1 MTPQRRTITQAT
13 AIAAWFAV
21 LLDTALAA
29 GPRGSVIGSI
39 ASQYAF
45 FTIWTNTFVALVAT
59 LPLVAPSTSAGRFFA
74 RAGVA
79 TAATAAIVVVGAAYH
94 LLLRDEWWPSGWR
107 MVSNICL
114 HYVVPSL
121 CLAHWLFAVPKA
133 GLRFAQ
139 IPRWTLY
146 PLAYVAF
153 LFVRGEVT
161 GHYPYSI
168 VDVDRLGYL
177 EAFLNTG
184 EILLAFVAVSAL
196 LVGLAIVTRAA
207 A

>member
-1 MTPQRRTITQAT
+1 MTLQRRTITAAT
-13 AIAAWFAV
+13 ALAAWFAV
-21 LLDTALAA
+21 VLDTALAA
-29 GPRGSVIGSI
+29 GPSEAVLGSI
-39 ASQYAF
+39 VRQYAF

-59 LPLVAPSTSAGRFFA
+59 LPLVAPSTVAGRFFA

-79 TAATAAIVVVGAAYH
+79 TTATAAIVVVGSAYH

-139 IPRWTLY
+139 IPRWTVY
-146 PLAYVAF
+146 PLSYVAF
-153 LFVRGEVT
+153 LFLRGEVT
-161 GHYPYSI
+161 GRYPYSI
-168 VDVDRLGYL
+168 VDVERVGYVAAL
-177 EAFLNTG
+177 LNTG
-184 EILLAFVAVSAL
+184 EIFVAFVAVSAL
-196 LVGLAIVTRAA
+196 LVGVGKVTRAA